1 MLCDEVDAGT
11 WCGVPCSGNSFEFCG
26 GHQALNIYSVSPE
39 MTPATVYMPSDEE
52 CRVKPCLCPET
63 PLYTFSP
70 EMSNDEKLAVIMQT
84 DITAFNLH
92 DIISDVIELVEQDVS
107 SQGIAATAHV
117 LENVA
122 ALQSQTPEVT
132 AGVVKIIDSLINV
145 DKDELV
151 DAQRENGSTS
161 RAMKTLEDQ
170 LCIVNLT
177 SGDGTF
183 KAVRPNVAV
192 QVQKA
197 PLESLAAGMKFV
209 ALSTNSSANLAVDDI
224 VVLED
229 TSQVNETLKSDVENA
244 ISIRIEPLE
253 SANLSSVD
261 YPASEHCRVVF
272 SVMKSTMFGASSL
285 EKDDESLTESVIPN
299 THIISITIKDTWERN
314 FTTYVRSVFKRLQEG
329 GKGTN
334 ISDPVCVFWD
344 FNAADGRGNWSD
356 FGCELVSANDD
367 SILICECN
375 HTTNFAV
382 IMNFR
387 RRENSTRVPSEIKVD
402 IVLSYVGCA
411 LSVTS
416 LVLTMIIY
424 GFSPK
429 LRQKQPNQ
437 ILLSISASLL
447 FLYLTFFVVATLY
460 EIDQVTSFWSCILA
474 AALLH
479 YFVLTSLT
487 WMGVEGVNMYLLF
500 VRVINFEIPRFM
512 MKASLI
518 AWGVPALVVI
528 TTGAVARRDYV
539 AKDVCVLAKSYM
551 IGSLLVPV
559 GIIMLV
565 NLVIF
570 IIVIARLSQTMA
582 AKTANR
588 EKALR
593 EQVRRVQNAVCLFL
607 LMGLTWSFGFLLLIE
622 AFNRV
627 FQIIFITLNSFQ
639 GFLIFL
645 LYCLRQ
651 PTVRETLGACCVCW
665 SHRFSPSARSQGRTS
680 EWGDS
685 HGNVTR
691 DTSTLGMSS
700 RRH

>member
-1 MLCDEVDAGT
+1 MCRNRCYPKKCLSPRISQTESSMTVTWCSEWCLSKGYYYAGLHDGEECQCGCSILCEEVDAET
-11 WCGVPCSGNSFEFCG
+11 WCAVPCSGNPFEFCG
-26 GHQALNIYSVSPE
+26 GHQALNIF
-39 MTPATVYMPSDEE
+39 A
-52 CRVKPCLCPET
+52 
-63 PLYTFSP
+63 
-70 EMSNDEKLAVIMQT
+70 
-84 DITAFNLH
+84 
-92 DIISDVIELVEQDVS
+92 
-107 SQGIAATAHV
+107 
-117 LENVA
+117 
-122 ALQSQTPEVT
+122 
-132 AGVVKIIDSLINV
+132 
-145 DKDELV
+145 DELV
-151 DAQRENGSTS
+151 DAQVGNGSTS
-161 RAMKTLEDQ
+161 KAMKALEDQ
-170 LCIVNLT
+170 LCIVSLA
-177 SGDGTF
+177 SGDGSF
-183 KAVRPNVAV
+183 KSIMPNVAV

-209 ALSTNSSANLAVDDI
+209 ALSTNSSTKLAVADI

-229 TSQVNETLKSDVENA
+229 TSQVNETLESDVENA

-261 YPASEHCRVVF
+261 YSASDHCRVVF
-272 SVMKSTMFGASSL
+272 SVMKPTMFGASSL
-285 EKDDESLTESVIPN
+285 EEDEESLTESVIPN
-299 THIISITIKDTWERN
+299 THIVSVTIKDTWERN
-314 FTTYVRSVFKRLQEG
+314 FTTHVRSVFKRLQESG
-329 GKGTN
+329 NGTN
-334 ISDPVCVFWD
+334 KSDPVCVFWD
-344 FNAADGRGNWSD
+344 FHAADGRGKWSD
-356 FGCELVSANDD
+356 FGCELVSVSDD

-387 RRENSTRVPSEIKVD
+387 RRENSTRVSSGIKVD
-402 IVLSYVGCA
+402 RVLSYIGCG

-447 FLYLTFFVVATLY
+447 FLYLTFFVVTTLY
-460 EIDQVTSFWSCILA
+460 EIEYEVDQVTSFWPCILA

-518 AWGVPALVVI
+518 AWGIPALVVI

-539 AKDVCVLAKSYM
+539 ANDVCVLNKRYM
-551 IGSLLVPV
+551 IAALLVPV
-559 GIIMLV
+559 GIIMLM

-570 IIVIARLSQTMA
+570 IIVIVRLSQTMA
-582 AKTANR
+582 AKTANQ

-651 PTVRETLGACCVCW
+651 PTVRETLGACCICW
-665 SHRFSPSARSQGRTS
+665 SRRFSPSARSQGRTG
-680 EWGDS
+680 EWGHS
-685 HGNVTR
+685 QGNVTR

-700 RRH
+700 HRD

>member
-1 MLCDEVDAGT
+1 MTVTWCSGWCLAKGYYYAGLHDGEQCQCGCSMLCEEVDAGT

-26 GHQALNIYSVSPE
+26 GHQALNIY
-39 MTPATVYMPSDEE
+39 TDEE

-70 EMSNDEKLAVIMQT
+70 DMSNDEKLAVIMQ
-84 DITAFNLH
+84 
-92 DIISDVIELVEQDVS
+92 
-107 SQGIAATAHV
+107 
-117 LENVA
+117 
-122 ALQSQTPEVT
+122 VT

-151 DAQRENGSTS
+151 DAQRENGSSS
-161 RAMKTLEDQ
+161 RTMKTLEDQ

-177 SGDGTF
+177 SGDGSF

-209 ALSTNSSANLAVDDI
+209 ALSTNSSADLAVNDI

-261 YPASEHCRVVF
+261 YSASDHFRVVF
-272 SVMKSTMFGASSL
+272 SVMKPTMFGASSL
-285 EKDDESLTESVIPN
+285 EEDEESLAESVIPN
-299 THIISITIKDTWERN
+299 THIVSVTIKDTRERN
-314 FTTYVRSVFKRLQEG
+314 FTTHVRSVFKRLQESG
-329 GKGTN
+329 NGTN

-344 FNAADGRGNWSD
+344 FNAADGRGNWSN
-356 FGCELVSANDD
+356 FGCELVSARDD

-387 RRENSTRVPSEIKVD
+387 RRENSTRVSSGIRVD
-402 IVLSYVGCA
+402 RVLSYIGCG

-437 ILLSISASLL
+437 ILLSMSASLL

-460 EIDQVTSFWSCILA
+460 EIEYEVDQVTSSWSCILA

-512 MKASLI
+512 VKASLI
-518 AWGVPALVVI
+518 AWGIPALVVI

-539 AKDVCVLAKSYM
+539 ANDVCVLAKRYM

-559 GIIMLV
+559 GIIILM

-570 IIVIARLSQTMA
+570 IIVIVRLSQTMA
-582 AKTANR
+582 AKTANQ
-588 EKALR
+588 EKVLR

-607 LMGLTWSFGFLLLIE
+607 LMGMTWSFGFLLLIE

-627 FQIIFITLNSFQ
+627 FQIMFITLNSFQ

-651 PTVRETLGACCVCW
+651 PTVRETLRACCVC
-665 SHRFSPSARSQGRTS
+665 SSRRFSPSARSQGRIS
-680 EWGDS
+680 DWGDS